1 MRHGIQHAHKALTE
15 RRGFSKVHPL
25 ECKMDDPT
33 AQDASDVCCGTAPA
47 GAAPFCWVCIRGSAE
62 ELCAAALCH
71 SRLWC
76 YLHGCCQ
83 LRKHSCT

>member
-1 MRHGIQHAHKALTE
+1 MVLSADRRLPCGTDVNMHTKALTE
-15 RRGFSKVHPL
+15 RRGFSNVHLL

-33 AQDASDVCCGTAPA
+33 AQDASDVCCRTAPA

-71 SRLWC
+71 SRLW
-76 YLHGCCQ
+76 
-83 LRKHSCT
+83 